1 MTIAHDPQLSLVFKA
16 LADDTRIQILDELRH
31 RDHQSLFEI
40 CARLLETHNLTLSRQ
55 AISRH
60 LTTLEEAGLIHTAW
74 QGRTK
79 IHSLRASALGDIVA
93 PWINPFLIDPLM
105 EEDPK

>member
-1 MTIAHDPQLSLVFKA
+1 MGISHDTQLSAVFKA

-40 CARLLETHNLTLSRQ
+40 CVRILESSNLSLSRQ

-60 LTTLEEAGLIHTAW
+60 LATLEEAGLIQTAW
-74 QGRTK
+74 KGRTK
-79 IHSLRASALGDIVA
+79 IHSLSAQALEDIVA
-93 PWINPFLIDPLM
+93 PWIEPYCRK
-105 EEDPK
+105 EA

>member
-1 MTIAHDPQLSLVFKA
+1 MGNAHDSQLSAVFKA

-31 RDHQSLFEI
+31 RDNQSLFEI
-40 CARLLETHNLTLSRQ
+40 CARLIENHNLVLTRQ

-60 LTTLEEAGLIHTAW
+60 LTTLEQAGLIRTAW

-79 IHSLRASALGDIVA
+79 IHSLSPGALGEIVS
-93 PWINPFLIDPLM
+93 PWIDPFVQGDQR
-105 EEDPK
+105 

>member
-1 MTIAHDPQLSLVFKA
+1 MGFEYNHQLSAVFKA

-31 RDHQSLFEI
+31 RDNQSLFEI
-40 CARLLETHNLTLSRQ
+40 CARLIESNNLTLTRQ

-60 LTTLEEAGLIHTAW
+60 LTTLERAGLIQTAW

-79 IHSLRASALGDIVA
+79 KHSLSAAALEDIVA
-93 PWINPFLIDPLM
+93 PWIDPFVQGEQP
-105 EEDPK
+105 

>member
-1 MTIAHDPQLSLVFKA
+1 MGIAHDPQLSAVFKA

-31 RDHQSLFEI
+31 RDNQSLFEI
-40 CARLLETHNLTLSRQ
+40 CARLIESHDLVLTRQ

-60 LTTLEEAGLIHTAW
+60 LATLEQAGLIRTAW

-79 IHSLRASALGDIVA
+79 IHSLSAGALGSVVA
-93 PWINPFLIDPLM
+93 PWIGPFIQGEQL
-105 EEDPK
+105 